1 MPSNVTKCYS
11 SPSTAF
17 GFLPA
22 SFNALVMMY
31 SNCPLV
37 LRNSSA
43 AHFSTALSV
52 RGSSRRTKGFFL
64 DKGQLIFSS
73 NTTRLPFGSVVM
85 EIER

>member
-1 MPSNVTKCYS
+1 MTYS
-11 SPSTAF
+11 SPSTCL
-17 GFLPA
+17 GFRPA
-22 SFNALVMMY
+22 SFSALVMMY

-52 RGSSRRTKGFFL
+52 RGSSRRTNGFFF
-64 DKGQLIFSS
+64 DKTQFIFSS

-85 EIER
+85 ETER